1 MIIQLHQ
8 LAQLHTQTQQWSGLC
23 AFAWR
28 QFERTFLCY
37 GTTAGLE
44 TTACLLWSEL
54 SVSVSDFTKFGMK
67 VAPLHVT
74 PTSIPAVAGGCEVE
88 ATLSASCMVIMSG
101 KKKNFLV
108 G

>member
-1 MIIQLHQ
+1 
-8 LAQLHTQTQQWSGLC
+8 
-23 AFAWR
+23 
-28 QFERTFLCY
+28 
-37 GTTAGLE
+37 
-44 TTACLLWSEL
+44 
-54 SVSVSDFTKFGMK
+54 VSVSDFTKFGMK